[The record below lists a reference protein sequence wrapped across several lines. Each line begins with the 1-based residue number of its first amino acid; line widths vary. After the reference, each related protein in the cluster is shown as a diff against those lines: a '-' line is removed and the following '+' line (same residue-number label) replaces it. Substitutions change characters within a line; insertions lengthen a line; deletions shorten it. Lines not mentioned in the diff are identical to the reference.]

1 MGAAH
6 ALDVPLLLLLGWCL
20 RASTSYSPPPSP
32 ALCSLAAA
40 SSHASTPRSMSAAVA
55 SKGLTNG
62 LIAGSLFAFCAGV
75 YVYTMNAVGR
85 DDLDVAVAKREAAA
99 PALAPGAKGKA

>member
-1 MGAAH
+1 MI
-6 ALDVPLLLLLGWCL
+6 
-20 RASTSYSPPPSP
+20 STPPP
-32 ALCSLAAA
+32 ALCSLAVA

-99 PALAPGAKGKA
+99 PAVAPAGAKGKA